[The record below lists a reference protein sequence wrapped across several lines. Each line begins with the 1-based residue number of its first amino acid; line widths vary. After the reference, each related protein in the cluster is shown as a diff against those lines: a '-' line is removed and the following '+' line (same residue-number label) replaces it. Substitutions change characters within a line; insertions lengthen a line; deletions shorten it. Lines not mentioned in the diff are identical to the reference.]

1 MKTLQEHKK
10 DFLKKA
16 REYDMGKTDEDF
28 HSYMRQNNLEHHL
41 SETQIQDRNRENNS
55 LNGLGLVAGIAI
67 PLTFGAIFGANKIM
81 KEINNM
87 GMGGTYLPYGEED
100 NNLRYGANLIIPD
113 NSALSGT
120 NTRPMPRADAHIGQN
135 IQTILNY
142 PTELIN
148 EVNRNMEEIENERV
162 GLEYPNVPP
171 SYNFAGMTNTGKS
184 KARSSTIRSNIM
196 MDRAQMIMEDRD
208 VV

>member
-67 PLTFGAIFGANKIM
+67 PLTFGAIFGAKKIM
-81 KEINNM
+81 KEINDM
-87 GMGGTYLPYGEED
+87 GLGQGGTYLPYGAEP
-100 NNLRYGANLIIPD
+100 NVLRYGAEEVIPD
-113 NSALSGT
+113 DSSLSGI
-120 NTRPMPRADAHIGQN
+120 NTRPMPRADNHIGQN
-135 IQTILNY
+135 IQTIKYY
-142 PTELIN
+142 PTELIK
-148 EVNRNMEEIENERV
+148 EVNTNMEEIENERNALIDNRRPVNTEQLRNRNRESVRQV
-162 GLEYPNVPP
+162 GLGFYQEEV
-171 SYNFAGMTNTGKS
+171 
-184 KARSSTIRSNIM
+184 
-196 MDRAQMIMEDRD
+196 EWL
-208 VV
+208 